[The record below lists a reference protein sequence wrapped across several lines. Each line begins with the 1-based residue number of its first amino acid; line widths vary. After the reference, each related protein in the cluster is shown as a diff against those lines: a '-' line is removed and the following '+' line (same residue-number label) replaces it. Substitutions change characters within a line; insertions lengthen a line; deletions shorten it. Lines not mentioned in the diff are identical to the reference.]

1 MNEIPPQPKADTIT
15 NEPSKRNQM
24 AYNMLLIVVALFA
37 LAVVCRAAL

>member
-24 AYNMLLIVVALFA
+24 ADDMLAIAFA
-37 LAVVCRAAL
+37 LLVLAAVLCRVT